1 MWELV
6 KKCFSNG
13 MLFEVKRYATH
24 ENFLRLTPEYPSN
37 LAMISIVQP
46 KNSAAIWKM
55 LENGFAYKLK
65 WDFHDVSSELP
76 PPSSFVALIFYFL
89 LFAECVCVCDAR
101 RHFILFK
108 ARDKSDNNHN
118 MALKQCFVFETTP
131 IKKRI
136 IFFCGLPL
144 HVKCSK

>member
-1 MWELV
+1 MV
-6 KKCFSNG
+6 KKCFQNG

-89 LFAECVCVCDAR
+89 LFAECVCVC
-101 RHFILFK
+101 
-108 ARDKSDNNHN
+108 
-118 MALKQCFVFETTP
+118 V
-131 IKKRI
+131 
-136 IFFCGLPL
+136 
-144 HVKCSK
+144 